1 MTAVDTNILVRFLT
15 HDDEGQ
21 AHRVALLIR
30 KNEIW
35 VAKTVIL
42 ETEWVLRN
50 LYDFSKPEVL
60 AALRSLSGLES
71 IHLEDSAN
79 VIKAFAWA
87 AAGLDFADALHIA
100 SSHEPRSF
108 ATLDDKLAKR
118 AKRITSIDIAA
129 I

>member
-1 MTAVDTNILVRFLT
+1 MIAVDTNILIRFFT
-15 HDDEGQ
+15 RDDERQ
-21 AHRVALLIR
+21 AHRAASLIQ

-35 VAKTVIL
+35 IAKTVVL

-50 LYDFSKPEVL
+50 LYGFSKPEVL
-60 AALRSLSGLES
+60 AALRSLSGLDN

-79 VIKAFAWA
+79 VIKALDWA

-100 SSHEPRSF
+100 SSQEARPF

-118 AKRITSIDIAA
+118 AKRITGVNVVAV
-129 I
+129 